1 MFFNV
6 FVLVLTKL
14 SFCQGEWTLWY
25 HSVKFRYFPD
35 YFLISYDPQSWVV
48 LQLLNTTFINN
59 NGENLTKHQKVLK
72 YYENDSLQSF
82 ILLFMF
88 LLTAKFVEIVIF
100 RLELSLSCKKTAQS
114 KFEFLLIQNFDLSKK
129 TEKAVT
135 K

>member
-1 MFFNV
+1 M
-6 FVLVLTKL
+6 
-14 SFCQGEWTLWY
+14 
-25 HSVKFRYFPD
+25 
-35 YFLISYDPQSWVV
+35 
-48 LQLLNTTFINN
+48 
-59 NGENLTKHQKVLK
+59 TKHQNVLK
-72 YYENDSLQSF
+72 YYENDSLQNF

-88 LLTAKFVEIVIF
+88 LLTAKLVEIVIF

>member
-1 MFFNV
+1 M
-6 FVLVLTKL
+6 
-14 SFCQGEWTLWY
+14 
-25 HSVKFRYFPD
+25 
-35 YFLISYDPQSWVV
+35 
-48 LQLLNTTFINN
+48 
-59 NGENLTKHQKVLK
+59 TKHQKVLK

-100 RLELSLSCKKTAQS
+100 RLELSLSCKKPAQS